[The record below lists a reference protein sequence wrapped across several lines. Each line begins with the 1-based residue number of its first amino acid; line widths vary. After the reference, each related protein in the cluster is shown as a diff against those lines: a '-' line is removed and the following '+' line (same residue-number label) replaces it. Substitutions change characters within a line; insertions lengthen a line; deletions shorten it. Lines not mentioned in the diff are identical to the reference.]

1 MRLYICVTLMGL
13 CSSFMLPQNV
23 MTRSRFVE
31 NVKNVK
37 NVRVADS
44 PSNFRLLASK
54 NEENESSNSISRIWT
69 MSDLYKNIE
78 AKKVSLAV
86 FSEDSNNN
94 QVTVLDINGEEHSV
108 NLLQADL
115 PTLVDLFRRNG
126 VRFAVKSHGSKEMT
140 GFLSG
145 LASVFIPFTFL
156 SLMFFSFRNGGGIN
170 PINPGGGM
178 GGLQNMGNLN
188 LEANTGVSFADVAG
202 CDESKLELKEI
213 VDFLKYPQNFTDIGA
228 VSPRGVLL
236 EGPPGTGKTLL
247 ARAVAGE
254 ANVNFISTTGSEFVE
269 VYVGVGASRV
279 RKMFKDAKKNS
290 PCIIF
295 IDEIDSI
302 GRSRSGGGPGSNDER
317 DQTLNQILA
326 EMDGFSGNTG
336 IIVLAATNR
345 ADILDSAL
353 LRPGRF
359 DRRVPVGLPSK
370 SGRYEILKVHTRD
383 KPLNDNVDLDEIAG
397 RTIGFSGA
405 SLKNLMNEAAIVA
418 VRNGKQVIGYEEID
432 YAIDRITVG
441 IQKPIGPNVR
451 KELVAYHEAGHAI
464 MAALIPNY
472 DSVAKVTI
480 IPRTNGAGGFTLFT
494 PSEERME
501 TGLYSQNYL
510 KSQLCVALGGRVA
523 EELIYGED
531 EITTGA
537 SGDLQSVRDLARRM
551 VTQWGFRNNTNI
563 DDFPIAW
570 DPSEP
575 IGYGGNSLLSSDTE
589 NEIDSEIMMIVKHAY
604 DVCKKTLSE
613 NMDILEDV
621 KNALIDKETI
631 TGKEVEEIIK
641 KYKSNV

>member
-1 MRLYICVTLMGL
+1 MGL
-13 CSSFMLPQNV
+13 CSSFMLPRNGIGGQ
-23 MTRSRFVE
+23 SFG
-31 NVKNVK
+31 KNVK
-37 NVRVADS
+37 MVDS
-44 PSNFRLLASK
+44 PSNFRLLASR
-54 NEENESSNSISRIWT
+54 NEENESSNAVSRIWT

-94 QVTVLDINGEEHSV
+94 QVTVLDTNGEEHSV

-115 PTLVDLFRRNG
+115 PTLVDLFRKNG

-145 LASVFIPFTFL
+145 LASILIPFTFL
-156 SLMFFSFRNGGGIN
+156 SLMFFSFRNGGIN

-202 CDESKLELKEI
+202 CDESKLELMEI

-317 DQTLNQILA
+317 DQTLNQILS

-383 KPLNDNVDLDEIAG
+383 KPLDNDVDLDEIAG

-418 VRNGKQVIGYEEID
+418 VRNGKEVIGYDEID

-464 MAALIPNY
+464 MAALIPDY
-472 DSVAKVTI
+472 DNVAKVTI

-537 SGDLQSVRDLARRM
+537 SGDLQTVRDLARRM
-551 VTQWGFRNNTNI
+551 VTQWGFRNNTSI

-589 NEIDSEIMMIVKHAY
+589 NEIDYEITMIVKHAY
-604 DVCKKTLSE
+604 EVSKKTLSE
-613 NMDILEDV
+613 NMEILEGV

>member
-1 MRLYICVTLMGL
+1 
-13 CSSFMLPQNV
+13 
-23 MTRSRFVE
+23 
-31 NVKNVK
+31 
-37 NVRVADS
+37 
-44 PSNFRLLASK
+44 
-54 NEENESSNSISRIWT
+54 

-94 QVTVLDINGEEHSV
+94 QVTVLDTNGEEHSV

-115 PTLVDLFRRNG
+115 PTLVDLFRKNG

-145 LASVFIPFTFL
+145 LASMLIPFTFL
-156 SLMFFSFRNGGGIN
+156 SLMFFSFRNGGIN
-170 PINPGGGM
+170 PINPSGGM

-188 LEANTGVSFADVAG
+188 LEGNTGVSFADVAG
-202 CDESKLELKEI
+202 CDESKLELMEI

-383 KPLNDNVDLDEIAG
+383 KPLDNDVDLDEIAG

-418 VRNGKQVIGYEEID
+418 VRNGKQVIGYDEID

-464 MAALIPNY
+464 MAALIPGY
-472 DSVAKVTI
+472 DNVAKVTI

-501 TGLYSQNYL
+501 SGLYSQNYL

-551 VTQWGFRNNTNI
+551 VTQWGFRNNTSI

-570 DPSEP
+570 EPSEP

-589 NEIDSEIMMIVKHAY
+589 NEIDYEITMIVKHAY
-604 DVCKKTLSE
+604 EVCKKTLSE
-613 NMDILEDV
+613 NMEILEGV

>member
-13 CSSFMLPQNV
+13 CSSFMLPRNGIGSQ
-23 MTRSRFVE
+23 SFG
-31 NVKNVK
+31 KNVK
-37 NVRVADS
+37 MVDS
-44 PSNFRLLASK
+44 PSNFRLLASR
-54 NEENESSNSISRIWT
+54 NEENESSNAISRIWT

-94 QVTVLDINGEEHSV
+94 QVTVLDTNGEEHSV

-145 LASVFIPFTFL
+145 LASVLIPFTFL
-156 SLMFFSFRNGGGIN
+156 SLMFFSFRNGGIN

-188 LEANTGVSFADVAG
+188 LEGNTGVSFADVAG
-202 CDESKLELKEI
+202 CDESKLELMEI

-317 DQTLNQILA
+317 DQTLNQILS

-383 KPLNDNVDLDEIAG
+383 KPLDNDVDLDEIAG

-418 VRNGKQVIGYEEID
+418 VRNGKQVIGYDEID

-472 DSVAKVTI
+472 DNVAKVTI

-551 VTQWGFRNNTNI
+551 VTQWGFRNNTSI

-589 NEIDSEIMMIVKHAY
+589 NEIDYEIMMIVKHAY
-604 DVCKKTLSE
+604 EVCKKTLSE
-613 NMDILEDV
+613 NMEILEDV

>member
-13 CSSFMLPQNV
+13 CSSFMLPRNGIGRQSFGKNG
-23 MTRSRFVE
+23 
-31 NVKNVK
+31 KNVK
-37 NVRVADS
+37 MVDS
-44 PSNFRLLASK
+44 PSNFRLLASR
-54 NEENESSNSISRIWT
+54 NEENESSNAVSRIWT

-78 AKKVSLAV
+78 SKKVSLAV

-94 QVTVLDINGEEHSV
+94 QVTVLDTNGEEHSV

-115 PTLVDLFRRNG
+115 PTLVDLFRKNG

-145 LASVFIPFTFL
+145 LASILIPFTFL
-156 SLMFFSFRNGGGIN
+156 SLMFFSFRNGGIN

-188 LEANTGVSFADVAG
+188 LEGNTGVSFADVAG
-202 CDESKLELKEI
+202 CDESKLELMEI

-317 DQTLNQILA
+317 DQTLNQILS

-383 KPLNDNVDLDEIAG
+383 KPLDNDVDLDEIAG

-418 VRNGKQVIGYEEID
+418 VRNGKEVIGYDEID

-472 DSVAKVTI
+472 DNVAKVTI

-551 VTQWGFRNNTNI
+551 VTQWGFRNSTSI

-575 IGYGGNSLLSSDTE
+575 IGYGGNPLLSSDTE
-589 NEIDSEIMMIVKHAY
+589 NEIDYEITLIVKHAY
-604 DVCKKTLSE
+604 EVCKKTLSE
-613 NMDILEDV
+613 NMEILEGV

>member
-13 CSSFMLPQNV
+13 CSSFMLPRNGMRGKKMV
-23 MTRSRFVE
+23 DT
-31 NVKNVK
+31 
-37 NVRVADS
+37 
-44 PSNFRLLASK
+44 PSNLRLLASR
-54 NEENESSNSISRIWT
+54 NGDSNVAVSRIWT

-78 AKKVSLAV
+78 DKRVSLAV
-86 FSEDSNNN
+86 FSEDKDNNK
-94 QVTVLDINGEEHSV
+94 VSVLDTDGTEHDV

-115 PTLVDLFRRNG
+115 PTLVDLFRKNG
-126 VRFAVKSHGSKEMT
+126 VRFAVKSHGSNGLS

-145 LASVFIPFTFL
+145 VGGVFIPFVLL
-156 SLMFFSFRNGGGIN
+156 SLILFSFRNGGMNG
-170 PINPGGGM
+170 PGGM
-178 GGLQNMGNLN
+178 GGLTGLQNVGNLN
-188 LEANTGVSFADVAG
+188 LESNTGVSFGDVAG
-202 CDESKLELKEI
+202 CDESKLELMEI

-302 GRSRSGGGPGSNDER
+302 GRSRSGGGPGTNDER
-317 DQTLNQILA
+317 DQTLNQILS

-336 IIVLAATNR
+336 IVVLAATNR

-370 SGRYEILKVHTRD
+370 AGRIEILKVHTRD
-383 KPLNDNVDLDEIAG
+383 KPLGDNVDLDEIGA

-418 VRNGKQVIGYEEID
+418 VRNGKKVIGYEEID

-464 MAALIPNY
+464 MAVLIPDY
-472 DSVAKVTI
+472 DNVAKVTI
-480 IPRTNGAGGFTLFT
+480 VPRTNGAGGFTLFT
-494 PSEERME
+494 PSEERIE
-501 TGLYSQNYL
+501 SGLYSQNYL
-510 KSQLCVALGGRVA
+510 KSQLSVALGGRVA

-575 IGYGGNSLLSSDTE
+575 IGYGGNSLLSSETE
-589 NEIDSEIMMIVKHAY
+589 NEIDYEIMMIVKNAY

-613 NMDILEDV
+613 NMDILESV
-621 KNALIDKETI
+621 KDALIEKETI
-631 TGKEVEEIIK
+631 TGKEVEEIVK
-641 KYKSNV
+641 KYRSNV

>member
-13 CSSFMLPQNV
+13 CSSFMLPRNGMRRKKMV
-23 MTRSRFVE
+23 DT
-31 NVKNVK
+31 
-37 NVRVADS
+37 
-44 PSNFRLLASK
+44 PSNLRLLASR
-54 NEENESSNSISRIWT
+54 NDDSNGSVSRIWT

-78 AKKVSLAV
+78 DKRVSLAV
-86 FSEDSNNN
+86 FSEDKDNNK
-94 QVTVLDINGEEHSV
+94 VSVLDTDGTEHDV

-115 PTLVDLFRRNG
+115 PTLVDLFRKNG
-126 VRFAVKSHGSKEMT
+126 VRFAVKSHGSNGLS

-145 LASVFIPFTFL
+145 VGNVFIPFFLL
-156 SLMFFSFRNGGGIN
+156 SLIFFSFRNGGMNG
-170 PINPGGGM
+170 PGSLGGLT
-178 GGLQNMGNLN
+178 GLQNVGNLN
-188 LEANTGVSFADVAG
+188 LESNTGVSFGDVAG
-202 CDESKLELKEI
+202 CDESKLELMEI

-302 GRSRSGGGPGSNDER
+302 GRSRSGGGPGANDER
-317 DQTLNQILA
+317 DQTLNQILS

-336 IIVLAATNR
+336 IVVLAATNR

-370 SGRYEILKVHTRD
+370 AGRIEILKVHTRD
-383 KPLNDNVDLDEIAG
+383 KPLGDNVDLDEIGA

-418 VRNGKQVIGYEEID
+418 VRNGKKVIGYEEID

-464 MAALIPNY
+464 MAALIPDY
-472 DSVAKVTI
+472 DNVAKVTI
-480 IPRTNGAGGFTLFT
+480 VPRTNGAGGFTLFT
-494 PSEERME
+494 PSEERIE
-501 TGLYSQNYL
+501 SGLYSQNYL
-510 KSQLCVALGGRVA
+510 KSQLSVALGGRVA

-575 IGYGGNSLLSSDTE
+575 IGYGGNSLLSSETE
-589 NEIDSEIMMIVKHAY
+589 NEIDYEIMMIVKNAY

-613 NMDILEDV
+613 NMDILESV
-621 KNALIDKETI
+621 KDALIEKETI
-631 TGKEVEEIIK
+631 TGKEVEEIVKNRK
-641 KYKSNV
+641 KL

>member
-13 CSSFMLPQNV
+13 CSSFMLPRNGMRRKKMV
-23 MTRSRFVE
+23 DT
-31 NVKNVK
+31 
-37 NVRVADS
+37 
-44 PSNFRLLASK
+44 PSNLRLLASR
-54 NEENESSNSISRIWT
+54 NDDSNGSVSRIWT

-78 AKKVSLAV
+78 DKRVSLAV
-86 FSEDSNNN
+86 FSEDKDNNK
-94 QVTVLDINGEEHSV
+94 VSVLDTDGTEHDV

-115 PTLVDLFRRNG
+115 PTLVDLFRKNG
-126 VRFAVKSHGSKEMT
+126 VRFAVKSHGSNGLS

-145 LASVFIPFTFL
+145 VGNVFIPFFLL
-156 SLMFFSFRNGGGIN
+156 SLIFFSFRNGGMNG
-170 PINPGGGM
+170 PGSLGGLT
-178 GGLQNMGNLN
+178 GLQNVGNLN
-188 LEANTGVSFADVAG
+188 LESNTGVSFGDVAG
-202 CDESKLELKEI
+202 CDESKLELMEI

-302 GRSRSGGGPGSNDER
+302 GRSRSGGGPGANDER
-317 DQTLNQILA
+317 DQTLNQILS

-336 IIVLAATNR
+336 IVVLAATNR

-370 SGRYEILKVHTRD
+370 AGRIEILKVHTRD
-383 KPLNDNVDLDEIAG
+383 KPLGDNVDLDEIGA

-418 VRNGKQVIGYEEID
+418 VRNGKKVIGYEEID

-464 MAALIPNY
+464 MAALIPDY
-472 DSVAKVTI
+472 DNVAKVTI
-480 IPRTNGAGGFTLFT
+480 VPRTNGAGGFTLFT
-494 PSEERME
+494 PSEERIE
-501 TGLYSQNYL
+501 SGLYSQNYL
-510 KSQLCVALGGRVA
+510 KSQLSVALGGRVA

-575 IGYGGNSLLSSDTE
+575 IGYGGNPLLSSETE
-589 NEIDSEIMMIVKHAY
+589 NEIDYEIMMIVKNAY

-613 NMDILEDV
+613 NMDILESV
-621 KNALIDKETI
+621 KDALIEKETI
-631 TGKEVEEIIK
+631 TGKEVEEIVK
-641 KYKSNV
+641 KYRSNV

>member
-1 MRLYICVTLMGL
+1 MGL
-13 CSSFMLPQNV
+13 CSSFMLPRNGIGRQSFGKNG
-23 MTRSRFVE
+23 
-31 NVKNVK
+31 KNVK
-37 NVRVADS
+37 MVDS
-44 PSNFRLLASK
+44 PSNFRLLASR
-54 NEENESSNSISRIWT
+54 NEENESSNAVSRIWT

-78 AKKVSLAV
+78 SKKVSLAV

-94 QVTVLDINGEEHSV
+94 QVTVLDTNGEEHSV

-115 PTLVDLFRRNG
+115 PTLVDLFRKNG

-145 LASVFIPFTFL
+145 LASILIPFTFL
-156 SLMFFSFRNGGGIN
+156 SLMFFSFRNGGIN

-188 LEANTGVSFADVAG
+188 LEGNTGVSFADVAG
-202 CDESKLELKEI
+202 CDESKLELMEI

-317 DQTLNQILA
+317 DQTLNQILS

-383 KPLNDNVDLDEIAG
+383 KPLDNDVDLDEIAG

-418 VRNGKQVIGYEEID
+418 VRNGKEVIGYDEID

-472 DSVAKVTI
+472 DNVAKVTI

-551 VTQWGFRNNTNI
+551 VTQWGFRNSTSI

-575 IGYGGNSLLSSDTE
+575 ISYGGNPLLSSDTE
-589 NEIDSEIMMIVKHAY
+589 NEIDYEITLIVKHAY
-604 DVCKKTLSE
+604 EVCKKTLSE
-613 NMDILEDV
+613 NMEILEGV

>member
-1 MRLYICVTLMGL
+1 MGL
-13 CSSFMLPQNV
+13 CSSFMLPRNGIGRQ
-23 MTRSRFVE
+23 SFE
-31 NVKNVK
+31 KNVK
-37 NVRVADS
+37 MVDS
-44 PSNFRLLASK
+44 SSKFRLLASR
-54 NEENESSNSISRIWT
+54 NEENESSNAVSRIWT

-94 QVTVLDINGEEHSV
+94 QVTVLDTNGEEHSI

-115 PTLVDLFRRNG
+115 PTLVDLFRKNG

-145 LASVFIPFTFL
+145 LASVLIPFTFL
-156 SLMFFSFRNGGGIN
+156 SLMFFSFRNGGIN

-188 LEANTGVSFADVAG
+188 LEGNTGVSFADVAG
-202 CDESKLELKEI
+202 CDESKLELMEI

-254 ANVNFISTTGSEFVE
+254 ANVNFISTSGSEFVE

-370 SGRYEILKVHTRD
+370 AGRYEILKVHTRN
-383 KPLNDNVDLDEIAG
+383 KPLDNDVDLDEIAG

-418 VRNGKQVIGYEEID
+418 VRNGKEVIGYEEID

-464 MAALIPNY
+464 MAALIPGY
-472 DSVAKVTI
+472 DNVAKVTI

-551 VTQWGFRNNTNI
+551 VTQWGFRNNTSI

-589 NEIDSEIMMIVKHAY
+589 NEIDYEIMMIVKHAY
-604 DVCKKTLSE
+604 EVCKKTLSE
-613 NMDILEDV
+613 NMEILEDV
-621 KNALIDKETI
+621 KDALIDKETI
-631 TGKEVEEIIK
+631 TGKEVEAIIK

>member
-1 MRLYICVTLMGL
+1 MGL
-13 CSSFMLPQNV
+13 CSSFMLPRNGIGRQSFGN
-23 MTRSRFVE
+23 
-31 NVKNVK
+31 NVKMV
-37 NVRVADS
+37 DS
-44 PSNFRLLASK
+44 PSNFRLLASR
-54 NEENESSNSISRIWT
+54 NEENESSNAVSRIWT

-94 QVTVLDINGEEHSV
+94 QVTVLDTNGEEHSV

-115 PTLVDLFRRNG
+115 PTLVDLFRKNG

-145 LASVFIPFTFL
+145 LASILIPFTFL
-156 SLMFFSFRNGGGIN
+156 SLMFFSFRNGGIN
-170 PINPGGGM
+170 PINPSGGM

-188 LEANTGVSFADVAG
+188 LEGNTGVSFADVAG
-202 CDESKLELKEI
+202 CDESKLELMEI

-317 DQTLNQILA
+317 DQTLNQILS

-383 KPLNDNVDLDEIAG
+383 KPLGNDVDLEEIAG

-464 MAALIPNY
+464 MAALIPGY
-472 DSVAKVTI
+472 DNVAKVTI

-501 TGLYSQNYL
+501 SGLYSQNYL

-551 VTQWGFRNNTNI
+551 VTQWGFRNNTSI

-589 NEIDSEIMMIVKHAY
+589 NEIDYEIMMIVKHAY
-604 DVCKKTLSE
+604 EVCKKTLSE
-613 NMDILEDV
+613 NMEILEDV
-621 KNALIDKETI
+621 KDALIDKETI
-631 TGKEVEEIIK
+631 TGKEVEAIIK

>member
-13 CSSFMLPQNV
+13 CSSFMLPRNGIGRQ
-23 MTRSRFVE
+23 SFE
-31 NVKNVK
+31 KNVK
-37 NVRVADS
+37 MVDS
-44 PSNFRLLASK
+44 SSKFRLLASR
-54 NEENESSNSISRIWT
+54 NEENESSNAVSRIWT

-94 QVTVLDINGEEHSV
+94 QVTVLDTNGEEHSI

-115 PTLVDLFRRNG
+115 PTLVDLFRKNG

-145 LASVFIPFTFL
+145 LASVLIPFTFL
-156 SLMFFSFRNGGGIN
+156 SLMFFSFRNGGIN

-188 LEANTGVSFADVAG
+188 LEGNTGVSFADVAG
-202 CDESKLELKEI
+202 CDESKLELMEI

-254 ANVNFISTTGSEFVE
+254 ANVNFISTSGSEFVE

-370 SGRYEILKVHTRD
+370 AGRYEILKVHTRN
-383 KPLNDNVDLDEIAG
+383 KPLDNDVDLDEIAG

-418 VRNGKQVIGYEEID
+418 VRNGKEVIGYEEID

-464 MAALIPNY
+464 MAALIPGY
-472 DSVAKVTI
+472 DNVAKVTI

-551 VTQWGFRNNTNI
+551 VTQWGFRNNTSI

-589 NEIDSEIMMIVKHAY
+589 NEIDYEIMMIVKHAY
-604 DVCKKTLSE
+604 EVCKKTLSE
-613 NMDILEDV
+613 NMEILEDV
-621 KNALIDKETI
+621 KDALIDKETI
-631 TGKEVEEIIK
+631 TGKEVEAIIK

>member
-1 MRLYICVTLMGL
+1 
-13 CSSFMLPQNV
+13 
-23 MTRSRFVE
+23 
-31 NVKNVK
+31 
-37 NVRVADS
+37 
-44 PSNFRLLASK
+44 
-54 NEENESSNSISRIWT
+54 
-69 MSDLYKNIE
+69 
-78 AKKVSLAV
+78 
-86 FSEDSNNN
+86 
-94 QVTVLDINGEEHSV
+94 
-108 NLLQADL
+108 
-115 PTLVDLFRRNG
+115 
-126 VRFAVKSHGSKEMT
+126 
-140 GFLSG
+140 
-145 LASVFIPFTFL
+145 
-156 SLMFFSFRNGGGIN
+156 
-170 PINPGGGM
+170 
-178 GGLQNMGNLN
+178 MGNLN
-188 LEANTGVSFADVAG
+188 LEGNTGVSFADVAG
-202 CDESKLELKEI
+202 CDESKLELMEI

-383 KPLNDNVDLDEIAG
+383 KPLDNDVDLDEIAG

-418 VRNGKQVIGYEEID
+418 VRNGKQVIGYDEID

-464 MAALIPNY
+464 MAALIPGY
-472 DSVAKVTI
+472 DNVAKVTI

-501 TGLYSQNYL
+501 SGLYSQNYL

-551 VTQWGFRNNTNI
+551 VTQWGFRNNTSI

-589 NEIDSEIMMIVKHAY
+589 NEIDYEIMMIVKHAY
-604 DVCKKTLSE
+604 EVCKKTLSE
-613 NMDILEDV
+613 NMEILEDV
-621 KNALIDKETI
+621 KDALIDKETI
-631 TGKEVEEIIK
+631 TGKEVEAIIK

>member
-13 CSSFMLPQNV
+13 CSSFMLPRNGMRRKKMV
-23 MTRSRFVE
+23 DT
-31 NVKNVK
+31 
-37 NVRVADS
+37 
-44 PSNFRLLASK
+44 PSNLRLLASR
-54 NEENESSNSISRIWT
+54 NGDSNGAVSRIWT

-78 AKKVSLAV
+78 DKRVSLAV
-86 FSEDSNNN
+86 FSEDKDNNK
-94 QVTVLDINGEEHSV
+94 VSVLDTDGTEHDV

-115 PTLVDLFRRNG
+115 PTLVDLFRKNG
-126 VRFAVKSHGSKEMT
+126 VRFAVKSHGSNGLS

-145 LASVFIPFTFL
+145 VGNVFIPFALL
-156 SLMFFSFRNGGGIN
+156 SLIFFSFRNGGMNG
-170 PINPGGGM
+170 PGSLGGLT
-178 GGLQNMGNLN
+178 GLQNVGNLN
-188 LEANTGVSFADVAG
+188 LESNTGVSFGDVAG
-202 CDESKLELKEI
+202 CDESKLELMEI

-228 VSPRGVLL
+228 VSPRCVLL

-279 RKMFKDAKKNS
+279 RKMFKDAKKS
-290 PCIIF
+290 APCIIF

-302 GRSRSGGGPGSNDER
+302 GRSRSGGGPGANDER
-317 DQTLNQILA
+317 DQTLNQILS

-336 IIVLAATNR
+336 IVVLAATNR

-370 SGRYEILKVHTRD
+370 AGRIEILKVHTRD
-383 KPLNDNVDLDEIAG
+383 KPLGDNVDLDEIGA

-418 VRNGKQVIGYEEID
+418 VRNGKKVIGYEEID

-464 MAALIPNY
+464 MAALIPDY
-472 DSVAKVTI
+472 DNVAKVTI
-480 IPRTNGAGGFTLFT
+480 VPRTNGAGGFTLFT
-494 PSEERME
+494 PSEERIE
-501 TGLYSQNYL
+501 SGLYSQNYL
-510 KSQLCVALGGRVA
+510 KSQLSVALGGRVA

-575 IGYGGNSLLSSDTE
+575 IGYGGNSLLSSETE
-589 NEIDSEIMMIVKHAY
+589 NEIDYEIMMIVKNAY

-613 NMDILEDV
+613 NMDILESV
-621 KNALIDKETI
+621 KDALIEKETI

-641 KYKSNV
+641 NRKKL

>member
-1 MRLYICVTLMGL
+1 MGL
-13 CSSFMLPQNV
+13 CSSFMLPRNGIGRQ
-23 MTRSRFVE
+23 SFE
-31 NVKNVK
+31 KNVK
-37 NVRVADS
+37 IVDS
-44 PSNFRLLASK
+44 PSNFRLLASR
-54 NEENESSNSISRIWT
+54 NEENESSNAISRIWT

-94 QVTVLDINGEEHSV
+94 QVTVLDTNGEEHSV

-115 PTLVDLFRRNG
+115 PTLVDLFRKNG

-145 LASVFIPFTFL
+145 LASILIPFTFL
-156 SLMFFSFRNGGGIN
+156 SLMFFSFRNGGIN
-170 PINPGGGM
+170 PINPSGGM

-202 CDESKLELKEI
+202 CDESKLELMEI

-228 VSPRGVLL
+228 ISPRGVLL

-279 RKMFKDAKKNS
+279 RKMFKDAKRNS

-383 KPLNDNVDLDEIAG
+383 KPLGNDVDLEEIAG

-464 MAALIPNY
+464 MAALIPGY
-472 DSVAKVTI
+472 DNVAKVTI

-551 VTQWGFRNNTNI
+551 VTQWGFRNNTSI

-589 NEIDSEIMMIVKHAY
+589 NEIDYEIMMIVKHAY
-604 DVCKKTLSE
+604 EVCKKTLSE
-613 NMDILEDV
+613 NMEILEDV
-621 KNALIDKETI
+621 KDALIDKETI
-631 TGKEVEEIIK
+631 TGKEVEAIIK

>member
-1 MRLYICVTLMGL
+1 MGL
-13 CSSFMLPQNV
+13 CSSFMLPRNGMRGKKMV
-23 MTRSRFVE
+23 DT
-31 NVKNVK
+31 
-37 NVRVADS
+37 
-44 PSNFRLLASK
+44 PSNLRLLASR
-54 NEENESSNSISRIWT
+54 NGDSNVSVSRIWT

-78 AKKVSLAV
+78 DKRVSLAV
-86 FSEDSNNN
+86 FSEDKDNNK
-94 QVTVLDINGEEHSV
+94 VSVLDTDGTEHDV

-115 PTLVDLFRRNG
+115 PTLVDLFRKNG
-126 VRFAVKSHGSKEMT
+126 VRFAVKSHGSNGLS

-145 LASVFIPFTFL
+145 VGGVFIPFVLL
-156 SLMFFSFRNGGGIN
+156 SLILFSFRNGGMNG
-170 PINPGGGM
+170 PGGM
-178 GGLQNMGNLN
+178 GGLTGLQNVGNLN
-188 LEANTGVSFADVAG
+188 LESNTGVSFGDVAG
-202 CDESKLELKEI
+202 CDESKLELMEI

-302 GRSRSGGGPGSNDER
+302 GRSRSGGGPGTNDER
-317 DQTLNQILA
+317 DQTLNQILS

-336 IIVLAATNR
+336 IVVLAATNR

-370 SGRYEILKVHTRD
+370 AGRIEILKVHTRD
-383 KPLNDNVDLDEIAG
+383 KPLGDNVDLDEIGA

-418 VRNGKQVIGYEEID
+418 VRNGKKVIGYEEID

-464 MAALIPNY
+464 MAVLIPDY
-472 DSVAKVTI
+472 DNVAKVTI
-480 IPRTNGAGGFTLFT
+480 VPRTNGAGGFTLFT
-494 PSEERME
+494 PSEERIE
-501 TGLYSQNYL
+501 SGLYSQNYL
-510 KSQLCVALGGRVA
+510 KSQLSVALGGRVA

-575 IGYGGNSLLSSDTE
+575 IGYGGNSLLSSETE
-589 NEIDSEIMMIVKHAY
+589 NEIDYEIMMIVKNAY

-613 NMDILEDV
+613 NMDILESV
-621 KNALIDKETI
+621 KDALIEKETI
-631 TGKEVEEIIK
+631 TGKEVEEIVK
-641 KYKSNV
+641 KYRSNV

>member
-1 MRLYICVTLMGL
+1 MVDT
-13 CSSFMLPQNV
+13 
-23 MTRSRFVE
+23 
-31 NVKNVK
+31 
-37 NVRVADS
+37 
-44 PSNFRLLASK
+44 PSNLRLLASR
-54 NEENESSNSISRIWT
+54 NDGSDGSNGAVSRIWT

-78 AKKVSLAV
+78 DKRVSLAV
-86 FSEDSNNN
+86 FSEDKDNNK
-94 QVTVLDINGEEHSV
+94 VSVLDTDGTEHDV

-115 PTLVDLFRRNG
+115 PTLVDLFRKNG
-126 VRFAVKSHGSKEMT
+126 VRFAVKSHGSNGLS

-145 LASVFIPFTFL
+145 VGSVFIPFALL
-156 SLMFFSFRNGGGIN
+156 SLILFSFRNGGMN
-170 PINPGGGM
+170 GGG
-178 GGLQNMGNLN
+178 GLGGLNGLQNVGNLN
-188 LEANTGVSFADVAG
+188 LESNTGVSFGDVAG
-202 CDESKLELKEI
+202 CDESKLELMEI

-302 GRSRSGGGPGSNDER
+302 GRSRSGGGPGANDER
-317 DQTLNQILA
+317 DQTLNQILS

-336 IIVLAATNR
+336 IVVLAATNR

-370 SGRYEILKVHTRD
+370 AGRIEILKVHTRD
-383 KPLNDNVDLDEIAG
+383 KPLGDNVDLDEIGA

-418 VRNGKQVIGYEEID
+418 VRNGKKVIGYEEID

-464 MAALIPNY
+464 MAALIPDY
-472 DSVAKVTI
+472 DNVAKVTI
-480 IPRTNGAGGFTLFT
+480 VPRTNGAGGFTLFT
-494 PSEERME
+494 PSEERIE
-501 TGLYSQNYL
+501 SGLYSQNYL
-510 KSQLCVALGGRVA
+510 KSQLSVALGGRVA

-575 IGYGGNSLLSSDTE
+575 IGYGGNSLLSSETE
-589 NEIDSEIMMIVKHAY
+589 NEIDYEIMMIVKNAY
-604 DVCKKTLSE
+604 DVCKKTLSD
-613 NMDILEDV
+613 NMDILESV
-621 KNALIDKETI
+621 KDALIEKETI
-631 TGKEVEEIIK
+631 TGKEVEEIVKNCK
-641 KYKSNV
+641 KL

>member
-13 CSSFMLPQNV
+13 CSSFMLPRNGIGRQ
-23 MTRSRFVE
+23 SF
-31 NVKNVK
+31 VKNVK
-37 NVRVADS
+37 MVDS
-44 PSNFRLLASK
+44 PSNFRLLASR
-54 NEENESSNSISRIWT
+54 NEENESSNAVSRIWT

-94 QVTVLDINGEEHSV
+94 QVTVLDTNGEEHSV

-115 PTLVDLFRRNG
+115 PTLVDLFRKNG

-145 LASVFIPFTFL
+145 LASVLIPFTFL
-156 SLMFFSFRNGGGIN
+156 SLMFFSFRNGGIN
-170 PINPGGGM
+170 PINPSGGM

-202 CDESKLELKEI
+202 CDESKLELMEI

-228 VSPRGVLL
+228 ISPRGVLL

-279 RKMFKDAKKNS
+279 RKMFKDAKRNS

-370 SGRYEILKVHTRD
+370 SGRYEILKVHTQN
-383 KPLNDNVDLDEIAG
+383 KPLGNDVDLDEIAG

-464 MAALIPNY
+464 MAALIPGY
-472 DSVAKVTI
+472 DNVAKVTI

-551 VTQWGFRNNTNI
+551 VTQWGFRNSTSI

-589 NEIDSEIMMIVKHAY
+589 NEIDYEIMMIVKHAY
-604 DVCKKTLSE
+604 EVCKKTLSE
-613 NMDILEDV
+613 NMEILEDV
-621 KNALIDKETI
+621 KNALINKETI

>member
-13 CSSFMLPQNV
+13 CSSFMLPRNGMRREKMV
-23 MTRSRFVE
+23 DT
-31 NVKNVK
+31 
-37 NVRVADS
+37 
-44 PSNFRLLASK
+44 PSNLRLLASR
-54 NEENESSNSISRIWT
+54 NGDSNGAVSRIWT

-78 AKKVSLAV
+78 DKRVSLAV
-86 FSEDSNNN
+86 FSEDKDNNK
-94 QVTVLDINGEEHSV
+94 VSVLDTDGTEHDV

-115 PTLVDLFRRNG
+115 PTLVDLFRKNG
-126 VRFAVKSHGSKEMT
+126 VRFAVKSHGSNGLS

-145 LASVFIPFTFL
+145 VGNVFIPFALL
-156 SLMFFSFRNGGGIN
+156 SLIFFSFRNGGM
-170 PINPGGGM
+170 NPGGGL
-178 GGLQNMGNLN
+178 GGLTGLQNVGNLN
-188 LEANTGVSFADVAG
+188 LESNTGVSFGDVAG
-202 CDESKLELKEI
+202 CDESKLELMEI

-279 RKMFKDAKKNS
+279 RKMFKDAKKS
-290 PCIIF
+290 APCIIF

-302 GRSRSGGGPGSNDER
+302 GRSRSGGGPGANDER
-317 DQTLNQILA
+317 DQTLNQILS

-336 IIVLAATNR
+336 IVVLAATNR

-370 SGRYEILKVHTRD
+370 AGRIEILKVHTRD
-383 KPLNDNVDLDEIAG
+383 KPLGDNVDLDEIGA

-418 VRNGKQVIGYEEID
+418 VRNGKKVIGYEEID

-464 MAALIPNY
+464 MAALIPDY
-472 DSVAKVTI
+472 DNVAKVTI
-480 IPRTNGAGGFTLFT
+480 VPRTNGAGGFTLFT
-494 PSEERME
+494 PSEERIE
-501 TGLYSQNYL
+501 SGLYSQNYL
-510 KSQLCVALGGRVA
+510 KSQLSVALGGRVA

-575 IGYGGNSLLSSDTE
+575 IGYGGNSLLSSETE
-589 NEIDSEIMMIVKHAY
+589 NEIDYEIMMIVKNAY

-613 NMDILEDV
+613 NMDILESV
-621 KNALIDKETI
+621 KDALIEKETI
-631 TGKEVEEIIK
+631 TGKEVEEIVKNRK
-641 KYKSNV
+641 KL

>member
-1 MRLYICVTLMGL
+1 MGL
-13 CSSFMLPQNV
+13 CSSFMLPRNGIGGQ
-23 MTRSRFVE
+23 SFG
-31 NVKNVK
+31 KNVK
-37 NVRVADS
+37 MVDS
-44 PSNFRLLASK
+44 PSNFRLLASR
-54 NEENESSNSISRIWT
+54 NEENESSNAVSRIWT

-94 QVTVLDINGEEHSV
+94 QVTVLDTNGEEHSV

-115 PTLVDLFRRNG
+115 PTLVDLFRKNG

-145 LASVFIPFTFL
+145 LASILIPFTFL
-156 SLMFFSFRNGGGIN
+156 SLMFFSFRNGGIN

-188 LEANTGVSFADVAG
+188 LEANTGVSFSDVAG
-202 CDESKLELKEI
+202 CDESKLELMEI

-317 DQTLNQILA
+317 DQTLNQILS

-383 KPLNDNVDLDEIAG
+383 KPLGNDVDLDEIAG

-418 VRNGKQVIGYEEID
+418 VRNGKEVIGYEEID

-472 DSVAKVTI
+472 DNVAKVTI

-551 VTQWGFRNNTNI
+551 VTQWGFRNNTSI

-589 NEIDSEIMMIVKHAY
+589 NEIDYEITMIVKHAY
-604 DVCKKTLSE
+604 EVSKKTLSE
-613 NMDILEDV
+613 NMEILEGV

>member
-13 CSSFMLPQNV
+13 CSSFMLPQNGIG
-23 MTRSRFVE
+23 RQSFG
-31 NVKNVK
+31 KNVK
-37 NVRVADS
+37 MVDS
-44 PSNFRLLASK
+44 PSNFRLLASR
-54 NEENESSNSISRIWT
+54 NEENESSNVVSRIWT

-78 AKKVSLAV
+78 SKKVSLAV

-94 QVTVLDINGEEHSV
+94 QVTVLDTNGEEHSV

-115 PTLVDLFRRNG
+115 PTLVDLFRKNG

-145 LASVFIPFTFL
+145 LASILIPFTFL
-156 SLMFFSFRNGGGIN
+156 SLMFFSFRNGGIN

-202 CDESKLELKEI
+202 CDESKLELMEI

-317 DQTLNQILA
+317 DQTLNQILS

-383 KPLNDNVDLDEIAG
+383 KPLDNDVDLDEIAG

-418 VRNGKQVIGYEEID
+418 VRNGKQVIGYDEID

-472 DSVAKVTI
+472 DNVAKVTI

-551 VTQWGFRNNTNI
+551 VTQWGFRNSTSI

-575 IGYGGNSLLSSDTE
+575 IGYGGNPLLSSDTE
-589 NEIDSEIMMIVKHAY
+589 NEIDYEITLIVKHAY
-604 DVCKKTLSE
+604 EVCKKTLSE
-613 NMDILEDV
+613 NMEILEGV
-621 KNALIDKETI
+621 KDALIDKELSLI
-631 TGKEVEEIIK
+631 HI
-641 KYKSNV
+641 

>member
-13 CSSFMLPQNV
+13 CSSFMLPRNGIGRQSF
-23 MTRSRFVE
+23 T
-31 NVKNVK
+31 KNVK
-37 NVRVADS
+37 MVDS
-44 PSNFRLLASK
+44 PSNFRLLASR
-54 NEENESSNSISRIWT
+54 NEENETGNAVSRIWT

-94 QVTVLDINGEEHSV
+94 QVTVLDTNGEEHSV

-115 PTLVDLFRRNG
+115 PTLVDLFRKNG

-156 SLMFFSFRNGGGIN
+156 SLMFFSFRNGGIN
-170 PINPGGGM
+170 PINPSGGM

-202 CDESKLELKEI
+202 CDESKLELTEI

-383 KPLNDNVDLDEIAG
+383 KPLGNDVDLDEIAG

-464 MAALIPNY
+464 MAALIPGY
-472 DSVAKVTI
+472 DNVAKVTI

-501 TGLYSQNYL
+501 SGLYSQNYL

-551 VTQWGFRNNTNI
+551 VTQWGFRNNTSI

-589 NEIDSEIMMIVKHAY
+589 NEIDYEITMIVKHAY
-604 DVCKKTLSE
+604 EVCKKTLSE
-613 NMDILEDV
+613 NMEILEGV

>member
-13 CSSFMLPQNV
+13 CSSFMLPRNGMRGKKMV
-23 MTRSRFVE
+23 DT
-31 NVKNVK
+31 
-37 NVRVADS
+37 
-44 PSNFRLLASK
+44 PSNLRLLASR
-54 NEENESSNSISRIWT
+54 NGDSNVSVSRIWT

-78 AKKVSLAV
+78 DKRVSLAV
-86 FSEDSNNN
+86 FSEDKDNNK
-94 QVTVLDINGEEHSV
+94 VSVLDTDGTEHDV

-115 PTLVDLFRRNG
+115 PTLVDLFRKNG
-126 VRFAVKSHGSKEMT
+126 VRFAVKSHGSNGLS

-145 LASVFIPFTFL
+145 VGGVFIPFVLL
-156 SLMFFSFRNGGGIN
+156 SLILFSFRNGGMNG
-170 PINPGGGM
+170 PGGM
-178 GGLQNMGNLN
+178 GGLTGLQNVGNLN
-188 LEANTGVSFADVAG
+188 LESNTGVSFGDVAG
-202 CDESKLELKEI
+202 CDESKLELMEI

-302 GRSRSGGGPGSNDER
+302 GRSRSGGGPGTNDER
-317 DQTLNQILA
+317 DQTLNQILS

-336 IIVLAATNR
+336 IVVLAATNR

-370 SGRYEILKVHTRD
+370 AGRIEILKVHTRD
-383 KPLNDNVDLDEIAG
+383 KPLGDNVDLDEIGA

-418 VRNGKQVIGYEEID
+418 VRNGKKVIGYEEID

-464 MAALIPNY
+464 MAVLIPDY
-472 DSVAKVTI
+472 DNVAKVTI
-480 IPRTNGAGGFTLFT
+480 VPRTNGAGGFTLFT
-494 PSEERME
+494 PSEERIE
-501 TGLYSQNYL
+501 SGLYSQNYL
-510 KSQLCVALGGRVA
+510 KSQLSVALGGRVA

-575 IGYGGNSLLSSDTE
+575 IGYGGNSLLSSETE
-589 NEIDSEIMMIVKHAY
+589 NEIDYEIMMIVKNAY

-613 NMDILEDV
+613 NMDILESV
-621 KNALIDKETI
+621 KDALIEKETI
-631 TGKEVEEIIK
+631 TGKEVEEIVK
-641 KYKSNV
+641 KYRSNV

>member
-13 CSSFMLPQNV
+13 CSSFMLPQNGIG
-23 MTRSRFVE
+23 RQSFG
-31 NVKNVK
+31 KNVK
-37 NVRVADS
+37 MVDS
-44 PSNFRLLASK
+44 PSNFRLLASR
-54 NEENESSNSISRIWT
+54 NEENESSNVVSRIWT

-78 AKKVSLAV
+78 SKKVSLAV

-94 QVTVLDINGEEHSV
+94 QVTVLDTNGEEHSV

-115 PTLVDLFRRNG
+115 PTLVDLFRKNG

-145 LASVFIPFTFL
+145 LASILIPFTFL
-156 SLMFFSFRNGGGIN
+156 SLMFFSFRNGGIN

-202 CDESKLELKEI
+202 CDESKLELMEI

-317 DQTLNQILA
+317 DQTLNQILS

-383 KPLNDNVDLDEIAG
+383 KPLDNDVDLDEIAG

-418 VRNGKQVIGYEEID
+418 VRNGKQVIGYDEID

-472 DSVAKVTI
+472 DNVAKVTI

-551 VTQWGFRNNTNI
+551 VTQWGFRNSTSI

-575 IGYGGNSLLSSDTE
+575 IGYGGNPLLSSDTE
-589 NEIDSEIMMIVKHAY
+589 NEIDYEITLIVKHAY
-604 DVCKKTLSE
+604 EVCKKTLSE
-613 NMDILEDV
+613 NMEILEGV
-621 KNALIDKETI
+621 KDALIDKETI
-631 TGKEVEEIIK
+631 TCLL
-641 KYKSNV
+641 YTSDAAD

>member
-13 CSSFMLPQNV
+13 CSSFMLPRNGIGRQ
-23 MTRSRFVE
+23 SFG
-31 NVKNVK
+31 KNVK
-37 NVRVADS
+37 MVDS
-44 PSNFRLLASK
+44 PSNFRLLASR
-54 NEENESSNSISRIWT
+54 NEENESSNAVSRIWT

-94 QVTVLDINGEEHSV
+94 QVTVLDTNGEEHSV

-115 PTLVDLFRRNG
+115 PTLVDLFRKNG

-145 LASVFIPFTFL
+145 LASMLIPFTFL
-156 SLMFFSFRNGGGIN
+156 SLMFFSFRNGGIN
-170 PINPGGGM
+170 PINPSGGM

-188 LEANTGVSFADVAG
+188 LEGNTGVSFADVAG
-202 CDESKLELKEI
+202 CDESKLELMEI

-317 DQTLNQILA
+317 DQTLNQILS

-383 KPLNDNVDLDEIAG
+383 KPLDNDVDLDEIAG

-418 VRNGKQVIGYEEID
+418 VRNGKQVIGYDEID

-464 MAALIPNY
+464 MAALIPGY
-472 DSVAKVTI
+472 DNVAKVTI

-501 TGLYSQNYL
+501 SGLYSQNYL

-551 VTQWGFRNNTNI
+551 VTQWGFRNNTSI

-589 NEIDSEIMMIVKHAY
+589 NEIDYEIMMIVKHAY
-604 DVCKKTLSE
+604 EVCKKTLSE
-613 NMDILEDV
+613 NMEILEDV
-621 KNALIDKETI
+621 KDALIDKETI
-631 TGKEVEEIIK
+631 TGKEVEAIIK

>member
-13 CSSFMLPQNV
+13 CSSFMLPRNGIGRQ
-23 MTRSRFVE
+23 SFE
-31 NVKNVK
+31 KNVK
-37 NVRVADS
+37 IVDS
-44 PSNFRLLASK
+44 PSNFRLLASR
-54 NEENESSNSISRIWT
+54 NEENESSNAISRIWT

-94 QVTVLDINGEEHSV
+94 QVTVLDTNGEEHSV

-115 PTLVDLFRRNG
+115 PTLVDLFRKNG

-145 LASVFIPFTFL
+145 LASILIPFTFL
-156 SLMFFSFRNGGGIN
+156 SLMFFSFRNGGIN
-170 PINPGGGM
+170 PINPSGGM

-202 CDESKLELKEI
+202 CDESKLELMEI

-228 VSPRGVLL
+228 ISPRGVLL

-279 RKMFKDAKKNS
+279 RKMFKDAKRNS

-383 KPLNDNVDLDEIAG
+383 KPLGNDVDLEEIAG

-464 MAALIPNY
+464 MAALIPGY
-472 DSVAKVTI
+472 DNVAKVTI

-551 VTQWGFRNNTNI
+551 VTQWGFRNNTSI

-589 NEIDSEIMMIVKHAY
+589 NEIDYEIMMIVKHAY
-604 DVCKKTLSE
+604 EVCKKTLSE
-613 NMDILEDV
+613 NMEILEDV
-621 KNALIDKETI
+621 KDALIDKETI
-631 TGKEVEEIIK
+631 TGKEVEAIIK